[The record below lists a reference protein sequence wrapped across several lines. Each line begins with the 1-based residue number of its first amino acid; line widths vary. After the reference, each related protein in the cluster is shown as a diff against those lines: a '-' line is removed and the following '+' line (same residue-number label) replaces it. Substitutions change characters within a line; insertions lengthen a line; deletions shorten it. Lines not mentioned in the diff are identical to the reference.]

1 MSERERELEKRI
13 KELEEKD
20 KSSVLKDTLGMLA
33 VPLVT
38 IATLG
43 FCDFFDDD

>member
-20 KSSVLKDTLGMLA
+20 KSSVLKDAVKALA

-38 IATLG
+38 VATIGL
-43 FCDFFDDD
+43 FNLFDDD